1 MAFNKKTFCSLVIT
15 FMCPAI
21 SHADI
26 LGNPTLIGEPGKLE
40 IQIGGG
46 KDELTLDSTKSTGRL
61 QIGATSEY
69 KSLPASTGTFKE
81 DQVFIKIAYPLN
93 TRTQLFADLGTG
105 KDSGQKSS
113 HQGIGVKFSPDDI
126 SEIKMG
132 LILRVQQVK
141 IDIDGPFALYSPY
154 NQVSDG
160 TTITSTGWGTPLNG
174 SEQIKYTRF
183 DAFFGA
189 SRNTGIIRPYGGLC
203 LTRSSGTDTIA
214 IDDMTTTLSYP
225 VAGGVVT
232 NSTRR
237 VSFNARSDISSKK
250 YFSGVLGL
258 SINPQGSLGMTAE
271 FQRGV
276 QDSFMLS
283 GNVRF

>member
-1 MAFNKKTFCSLVIT
+1 MAFNKKIFCTLVIT
-15 FMCPAI
+15 SIYPAF

-46 KDELTLDSTKSTGRL
+46 KNKLALDSTKSTGRM
-61 QIGATSEY
+61 QIGATSEN
-69 KSLPASTGTFKE
+69 KSLPASTETFKE

-126 SEIKMG
+126 SEVKMG
-132 LILRVQQVK
+132 LILRAQQVS

-160 TTITSTGWGTPLNG
+160 TTVTFVGAPLNG
-174 SEQIKYTRF
+174 TEQIKYTRL

-189 SRNTGIIRPYGGLC
+189 SRNRGVIRPYGGFC
-203 LTRSSGTDTIA
+203 LTRISGNDTIA
-214 IDDMTTTLSYP
+214 IDDMTTTYSYP
-225 VAGGVVT
+225 VGGGPVT
-232 NSTRR
+232 SSTQR
-237 VSFNARSDISSKK
+237 VSFNARSDISAKK
-250 YFSGVLGL
+250 YFTGVLGL
-258 SINPQGSLGMTAE
+258 SINPEGNLGLTAE

-283 GNVRF
+283 GNVKF